1 MTLPAIHDDLIKE
14 MAALIKK
21 VTKKADPKL
30 IATEMLR
37 LVNDDI
43 VEHPDLWPKDLET
56 QMAEANV
63 LISEHFS

>member
-1 MTLPAIHDDLIKE
+1 MPTIHDDLIKE
-14 MAALIKK
+14 MAALIKR
-21 VTKKADPKL
+21 VTKKADLKL
-30 IATEMLR
+30 VAAEMLR